1 MDEKLKSVI
10 DKVRKLLQL
19 SQSDNANEAATAAAM
34 ANKLLDQYRLSMAD
48 IDSIDAEK
56 VIDDPQYIYSSKRMI
71 GWKVA
76 LAKCLAI
83 HYGCY
88 VWDEYFISMTGRKQS
103 NLRLAGRQSDID
115 IVKYM
120 YAWLVSECERLSKKE
135 AYGNGRVYVNSYY
148 RGFVAG
154 IADQLQKSRAEIA
167 QQTTST
173 AIVKIDSRAQEAESW
188 LKSRRKLEKAKGS
201 SYYIQHDPS
210 AYNAGQQRG
219 KNIHLDKKLSATNG
233 KLLGS

>member
-48 IDSIDAEK
+48 VDDDIEK
-56 VIDDPQYIYSSKRMI
+56 IIDDPQYIYSSKRMI

-76 LAKCLAI
+76 LAKCLAT

-88 VWDEYFISMTGRKQS
+88 VWNEYFTTMTGRKQS

-120 YAWLVSECERLSKKE
+120 YAWLTTECERLSKKE
-135 AYGNGRVYVNSYY
+135 AYGNGKVYVNSYC

-154 IADQLQKSRAEIA
+154 VGEQLKESRKEVA
-167 QQTTST
+167 QQVTST

-188 LKSRRKLEKAKGS
+188 LKSHRDIQKAKGS
-201 SYYIQHDPS
+201 YHVQLDPS
-210 AYNAGQQRG
+210 AYKAGQTRG
-219 KNIHLDKKLSATNG
+219 KNIHLGKKLSATSG